1 MGLRERIQQAGDI
14 PFKDEII
21 LDCADL
27 KQNPFLIETRFASN
41 TSIPVSNIIGSCHPN
56 YPGISWGD
64 FMTKA
69 ERIERCI
76 KQADESPEYYYA
88 PDQKVHIGFLK
99 FSNGYFI
106 EAGNHRSVIAKFL
119 FFLDDKYNQYLHG
132 VHVTEYIFDKKGELL
147 VNDLINKI
155 DAFGY
160 KEIINISIECIK
172 ENRESAGNPDI
183 SSFFHTRITITNSKN
198 NKKIVIKN
206 LQKDKKRQRVQN
218 LITAINQRTWWS
230 RWFSKNE
237 FAKFVG

>member
-41 TSIPVSNIIGSCHPN
+41 TSIPVSNIIGSSHPN
-56 YPGISWGD
+56 YQGISWSN
-64 FMTKA
+64 FMAGGK
-69 ERIERCI
+69 RIESRI
-76 KQADESPEYYYA
+76 KQVDESPEYYYA
-88 PDQKVHIGFLK
+88 PGQKDHIGFLK

-132 VHVTEYIFDKKGELL
+132 VYVTEYIFDKKGEFL
-147 VNDLINKI
+147 VNDLINTI
-155 DAFGY
+155 DSFSYQG
-160 KEIINISIECIK
+160 IINIAIECIK
-172 ENRESAGNPDI
+172 ENKQSVINTEV